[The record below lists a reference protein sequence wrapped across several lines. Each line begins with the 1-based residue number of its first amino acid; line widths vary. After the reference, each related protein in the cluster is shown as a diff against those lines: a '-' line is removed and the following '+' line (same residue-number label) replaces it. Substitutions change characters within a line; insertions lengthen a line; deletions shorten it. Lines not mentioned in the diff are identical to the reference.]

1 MLRTLP
7 ALPPGLWAP
16 SLNAAWTASAAVTA
30 LYSPATPAP
39 ASELP
44 KAPTGSVADAAQE
57 VFARAA
63 EHGDEHV
70 VKFTDTALDVA
81 ATTGGT
87 GALVAAARA
96 CELIGPVL

>member
-1 MLRTLP
+1 M
-7 ALPPGLWAP
+7 
-16 SLNAAWTASAAVTA
+16 TA
-30 LYSPATPAP
+30 LYSAATPVP

-44 KAPTGSVADAAQE
+44 KVPTGSVADAAQE

-70 VKFTDTALDVA
+70 VKFADTALDVA
-81 ATTGGT
+81 ATTTGGT

-96 CELIGPVL
+96 CELIGPIR

>member
-1 MLRTLP
+1 MGTESERRLDGERRGDRPVLT
-7 ALPPGLWAP
+7 
-16 SLNAAWTASAAVTA
+16 SH
-30 LYSPATPAP
+30 PAP

-44 KAPTGSVADAAQE
+44 KAPAGSVADAAQE

-70 VKFTDTALDVA
+70 VKFADTALDVA
-81 ATTGGT
+81 ATTGST